1 MAANLPTDCRQVP
14 KQRLQPC
21 FPLGMTRHRDPD
33 WPHNAFVG
41 QQPVPQGE
49 PCMSCHS
56 APWSTLLCT
65 CWRRLRAL
73 RGDETR
79 ACRARWS
86 RLMIAILNPAGA
98 IADTN
103 TPVERIRRCW
113 GEWFSDFLWRCD
125 IKSKACVWDFSPH
138 IKSSYTTPH
147 YDPKYLFFCSISP
160 FDQGSQRAAIRS
172 LPGGKISYFAIFF
185 LPVRRLYGG
194 GQWMLVRPHPLEARL
209 MHGGRGEGGGEEYR
223 TDNLLI
229 PLICPLSYGRWWGR
243 LCM

>member
-14 KQRLQPC
+14 KERLQPC

-56 APWSTLLCT
+56 APWPTLLCT

-125 IKSKACVWDFSPH
+125 IKSKACVWDVLPPQ
-138 IKSSYTTPH
+138 KKSYTTPH
-147 YDPKYLFFCSISP
+147 YDPKYVFF
-160 FDQGSQRAAIRS
+160 AA
-172 LPGGKISYFAIFF
+172 F
-185 LPVRRLYGG
+185 LHLIKDPNEL
-194 GQWMLVRPHPLEARL
+194 LLEACLGKDFIFCNIFSSGAPLVWRRAVNVGPPPPTWGTADAWGERW
-209 MHGGRGEGGGEEYR
+209 GGRGGVSHR
-223 TDNLLI
+223 
-229 PLICPLSYGRWWGR
+229 
-243 LCM
+243 

>member
-56 APWSTLLCT
+56 APWPTLLCT
-65 CWRRLRAL
+65 WWRRLRAL

-113 GEWFSDFLWRCD
+113 GEWFSDFLWQCD
-125 IKSKACVWDFSPH
+125 IKSKAVFGIFQPH
-138 IKSSYTTPH
+138 IKNSFSTPH
-147 YDPKYLFFCSISP
+147 FNPKYVCFCIISP
-160 FDQGSQRAAIRS
+160 RIPTSCYKKPAW
-172 LPGGKISYFAIFF
+172 GGNFIFCNIFF
-185 LPVRRLYGG
+185 LRCAACMEAGSECWSAPTHLRHGWCMGG
-194 GQWMLVRPHPLEARL
+194 EV
-209 MHGGRGEGGGEEYR
+209 RGEGR
-223 TDNLLI
+223 SI
-229 PLICPLSYGRWWGR
+229 AQIIS
-243 LCM
+243 